1 MLAII
6 SNSKG
11 LGNRFE
17 IRDKIA
23 EINDSTKFSEE
34 KLSMFNVVAE
44 LSWLVIGN
52 SDFYKEKHI

>member
-1 MLAII
+1 MQKFKEIFGDNPKHAKELLAII

-23 EINDSTKFSEE
+23 EINDST
-34 KLSMFNVVAE
+34 
-44 LSWLVIGN
+44 N
-52 SDFYKEKHI
+52 SRKKNSQCLT